1 MKLPPH
7 FKCQSKVVGPQGIHN
22 FCPTWLQVRASHDIF
37 PLEFDCLLEQLTGL
51 RETLTF
57 ASLLKDRLKNAD
69 EQPGEETHRVR
80 SRKISSACF
89 CPCGIGIGLE
99 LCTVEILWEFPHASM
114 INYTFISSFPF

>member
-7 FKCQSKVVGPQGIHN
+7 FKCQSKVVGPQGTHN
-22 FCPTWLQVRASHDIF
+22 FCPTWLQVRASFDIF

-69 EQPGEETHRVR
+69 EQLGEETHRVR
-80 SRKISSACF
+80 SGRISSACSA
-89 CPCGIGIGLE
+89 PEGLG
-99 LCTVEILWEFPHASM
+99 
-114 INYTFISSFPF
+114 